1 MVCDLKLI
9 FKRHS
14 INTFFLNYSLYFYI
28 FIIEWVSQW
37 VQLYYPYRIDGQ
49 KCFVTIL
56 QYSIYFPHN
65 SSYMKTKTNLQIGT
79 LQIVY
84 VYLIFIYRPTLYL
97 PKMLGQYWNLMSPTN
112 PAIWKTMKQQNNW
125 LVSATTFYIMKL
137 YSLQKKSFALD

>member
-1 MVCDLKLI
+1 MFHGEQYWEIPK
-9 FKRHS
+9 H
-14 INTFFLNYSLYFYI
+14 FYK
-28 FIIEWVSQW
+28 WVSEPGRP
-37 VQLYYPYRIDGQ
+37 YSFITHYRIDGQ

-56 QYSIYFPHN
+56 RYSIYFSHN
-65 SSYMKTKTNLQIGT
+65 SSYMKTKTT

-84 VYLIFIYRPTLYL
+84 VYLIFIYTLYL